1 MRRPPRSSLPR
12 PRCRPIKGD
21 TVVFVRTENGF
32 EARKIAV
39 GRQDARLVEVTK
51 GLSAGERIATT
62 NTFVLKAEL
71 GKAEAEHE
79 RLERHHDQPHSQLL
93 RYSHRWIVVVVAL
106 VAVVLGAW
114 SLARLPI
121 DAVPDIT
128 NKQVQVNTV
137 APALSPAEIEK
148 QVTLRIETALTG
160 IAGLE
165 STRSISRNGFS
176 QVTAVFT
183 ERTDIY
189 FARQQ
194 VNERLLELRPNLPP
208 GVDPKMGP
216 ISTGLGEIYMWT
228 VDFAPNVRGRRP
240 EYVTPEGERL
250 TTEVERGAYLRTVQD
265 WIIRPQIKGVLGV
278 AGVDSIGGYVKQ
290 YHVHPDPAKLIA
302 LGLSFAD
309 VVKAIEANNVSR
321 GANIIERNGEGIAVR
336 TGGRLETL
344 ADIGEVVVSTRGAV
358 PVRVRDVA
366 SMDIGGE
373 IRTGSASENGH
384 EVVIG
389 TALMLIGSNSRTVAN
404 AVDARLDQVRRTL
417 PAGIEIKT
425 VLNRTQL
432 VNSTIETVATNL
444 GEGALLVILVLF
456 VMLGNFRAAFITA
469 LVIPVAMLLTATGML
484 QGRISANL
492 MSLGAHRFRV
502 DRRWRRHHHRE
513 RLAASGR
520 AAGGCRPPAF
530 DVGAIAD
537 GSDLGRRDD
546 RAERLRPGHHHPG
559 LSAAADLQWRRG
571 QDVRADGADGDFR
584 VDRGVRP
591 FADAGA
597 GADRDLRHQSRT
609 RRR

>member
-1 MRRPPRSSLPR
+1 MISRILSFAIQRRW
-12 PRCRPIKGD
+12 
-21 TVVFVRTENGF
+21 TVVV
-32 EARKIAV
+32 IAL
-39 GRQDARLVEVTK
+39 A
-51 GLSAGERIATT
+51 AIA
-62 NTFVLKAEL
+62 
-71 GKAEAEHE
+71 
-79 RLERHHDQPHSQLL
+79 
-93 RYSHRWIVVVVAL
+93 
-106 VAVVLGAW
+106 LGAW

-228 VDFAPNVRGRRP
+228 VGFASNVRDMP
-240 EYVTPEGERL
+240 EYVTPEGEKL

-265 WIIRPQIKGVLGV
+265 WIVRPQIKGVLGV

-344 ADIGEVVVSTRGAV
+344 TRC
-358 PVRVRDVA
+358 
-366 SMDIGGE
+366 
-373 IRTGSASENGH
+373 
-384 EVVIG
+384 
-389 TALMLIGSNSRTVAN
+389 
-404 AVDARLDQVRRTL
+404 RR
-417 PAGIEIKT
+417 
-425 VLNRTQL
+425 
-432 VNSTIETVATNL
+432 
-444 GEGALLVILVLF
+444 
-456 VMLGNFRAAFITA
+456 
-469 LVIPVAMLLTATGML
+469 
-484 QGRISANL
+484 
-492 MSLGAHRFRV
+492 
-502 DRRWRRHHHRE
+502 
-513 RLAASGR
+513 
-520 AAGGCRPPAF
+520 
-530 DVGAIAD
+530 
-537 GSDLGRRDD
+537 
-546 RAERLRPGHHHPG
+546 
-559 LSAAADLQWRRG
+559 RRG
-571 QDVRADGADGDFR
+571 QHARQRCRSAFATSPAWTSAEKSEPAAPARTAVR
-584 VDRGVRP
+584 
-591 FADAGA
+591 
-597 GADRDLRHQSRT
+597 SWSE
-609 RRR
+609 RR